1 MVLLI
6 REALGTMDENAA
18 RTRRW
23 RLWGGAGALAAV
35 AAVAVLYGIGPPA
48 GKADAGLCPA
58 AAAARSA
65 ALAPLAHGDIAALAV
80 DRAPKLAPT
89 IAFEGPGG
97 TKLSL
102 ADFRGKALLL
112 NLWATWCVPCRAE
125 MPALDRLQQSAG
137 SPDFQVVAVNVDTA
151 RLDRPAAFLDQI
163 GVKALTRYAD
173 PSGDSFETM
182 RLAGKALG
190 LPTSL
195 IIDKDGCELGVV
207 AGPVDWD
214 ASDARAAIK
223 ALTGG

>member
-1 MVLLI
+1 ME
-6 REALGTMDENAA
+6 RWT
-18 RTRRW
+18 RTRRGPVDGGFGAAPARWPPW
-23 RLWGGAGALAAV
+23 RRSRSYTGRERRSAR
-35 AAVAVLYGIGPPA
+35 PTR
-48 GKADAGLCPA
+48 LCPA

-65 ALAPLAHGDIAALAV
+65 ALAPLAHGDIAALNV
-80 DRAPKLAPT
+80 ERAPKLAPT
-89 IAFEGPGG
+89 IVFEGPGG
-97 TKLSL
+97 AKLSL

-137 SPDFQVVAVNVDTA
+137 SADFQVVAVNVDTA

-173 PSGDSFETM
+173 PSGDSFETL

-214 ASDARAAIK
+214 AADARATIK

>member
-1 MVLLI
+1 M
-6 REALGTMDENAA
+6 GENAA
-18 RTRRW
+18 RNRRW
-23 RLWGGAGALAAV
+23 RLAGGAGALAAL
-35 AAVAVLYGIGPPA
+35 AAVAVLYGMGAPG
-48 GKADAGLCPA
+48 GKAAGLCPV

-65 ALAPLAHGDIAALAV
+65 VLAPLAHGDIAALNV
-80 DRAPKLAPT
+80 ERAPKPAPA

-97 TKLSL
+97 VKLSL

-125 MPALDRLQQSAG
+125 MPALDRLQQAAG
-137 SPDFQVVAVNVDTA
+137 ADDFQVVAVNVDTA

-173 PSGDSFETM
+173 SSGDAFEAM

-195 IIDKDGCELGVV
+195 MIDKEGCELGVV

-214 ASDARAAIK
+214 AADAREAIK
-223 ALTGG
+223 ALKGG

>member
-1 MVLLI
+1 MSS
-6 REALGTMDENAA
+6 A
-18 RTRRW
+18 R
-23 RLWGGAGALAAV
+23 
-35 AAVAVLYGIGPPA
+35 PA
-48 GKADAGLCPA
+48 F
-58 AAAARSA
+58 
-65 ALAPLAHGDIAALAV
+65 
-80 DRAPKLAPT
+80 APT

-97 TKLSL
+97 AKLSL

-195 IIDKDGCELGVV
+195 IIDKDGCELGIV

-214 ASDARAAIK
+214 AADARAAIK
-223 ALTGG
+223 ALKGG

>member
-1 MVLLI
+1 MN
-6 REALGTMDENAA
+6 DKAA
-18 RTRRW
+18 PRHRW
-23 RLWGGAGALAAV
+23 RFWGVAGALAAI
-35 AAVAVLYGIGPPA
+35 AAVAVLYGMGAPG
-48 GKADAGLCPA
+48 GKTAGLCPA
-58 AAAARSA
+58 AAAAHSA

-80 DRAPKLAPT
+80 DRAPRRAPE
-89 IAFEGPGG
+89 IAFSDPAGR
-97 TKLSL
+97 KLTL

-137 SPDFQVVAVNVDTA
+137 SADFQVVAVNVDTA

-173 PSGDSFETM
+173 PSGDAFEAM

-195 IIDKDGCELGVV
+195 MIDKDGCELGVV

-214 ASDARAAIK
+214 APVARDAIK
-223 ALTGG
+223 ALKGG

>member
-1 MVLLI
+1 
-6 REALGTMDENAA
+6 MDENAA

-35 AAVAVLYGIGPPA
+35 AAVAVLYGIGTPA
-48 GKADAGLCPA
+48 GKADAGQCPA

-80 DRAPKLAPT
+80 ERAPKLAPT

-97 TKLSL
+97 AKLSL
-102 ADFRGKALLL
+102 ADFRGKALLV

-137 SPDFQVVAVNVDTA
+137 SADFQVVAVNVDTA

-173 PSGDSFETM
+173 PSGDSFETL

-195 IIDKDGCELGVV
+195 IIDKVGCELGVV

-214 ASDARAAIK
+214 AADARQAIK
-223 ALTGG
+223 ALTGR

>member
-1 MVLLI
+1 
-6 REALGTMDENAA
+6 MDENAT

-23 RLWGGAGALAAV
+23 RLLGAAGALAAV
-35 AAVAVLYGIGPPA
+35 AAVAVLYGMGAPG
-48 GKADAGLCPA
+48 GKAVAGDCPA

-65 ALAPLAHGDIAALAV
+65 ALAPLAHGGVAALGV
-80 DRAPKLAPT
+80 ERAPKRAPS

-97 TKLSL
+97 AKLSL

-125 MPALDRLQQSAG
+125 MPALDRLQQADG
-137 SPDFQVVAVNVDTA
+137 ADDFQVVAVNVDTA

-173 PSGDSFETM
+173 PSGDSFETL

-195 IIDKDGCELGVV
+195 LIDKDGCELGVV

-214 ASDARAAIK
+214 AADARAAIK
-223 ALTGG
+223 ALKGG